1 MQILSTAFIALA
13 VQTVRGV
20 VKLFFARVLRR
31 AASWRVHVYSVGW
44 SEHVGRNGDR
54 RDRGRWSQAARD

>member
-1 MQILSTAFIALA
+1 MHILSTAFIALA

-20 VKLFFARVLRR
+20 VKLFFARVRR
-31 AASWRVHVYSVGW
+31 ATSWRAHVYSVGW

-54 RDRGRWSQAARD
+54 RDRGRWPQAARD